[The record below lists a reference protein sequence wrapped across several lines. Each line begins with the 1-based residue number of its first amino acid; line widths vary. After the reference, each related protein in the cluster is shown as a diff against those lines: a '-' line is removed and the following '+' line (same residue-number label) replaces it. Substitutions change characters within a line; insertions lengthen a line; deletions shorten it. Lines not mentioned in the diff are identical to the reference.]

1 MTEVSCTFTFPIL
14 LALFPFSRMVSILFH
29 LDSIISSVSS
39 VWDSDQERNS
49 NWSVL
54 KIHRHQKA
62 LTPQN
67 SLRTSDPENSQTYL
81 HFSCCSQPFLPHFAG
96 TFCQLAWGSPVL
108 KSIQFLLLSSES
120 FSTNVDT
127 MQVLQLLE
135 TGPHLLLL
143 RVCGD
148 TVLEKVSINFWFCH
162 ASYSVFRGNCQDSKN
177 YVLLLSS
184 QISNILLKVYLAS
197 IPKI

>member
-1 MTEVSCTFTFPIL
+1 MLSLSAKIFLSHSFFLMKVSSGGIWVSCSLSCKIKKLLGSWSRFSRFSKSCFPQEETKYTKTQSHDWGLLYFHLPPIL

-96 TFCQLAWGSPVL
+96 TFC
-108 KSIQFLLLSSES
+108 
-120 FSTNVDT
+120 
-127 MQVLQLLE
+127 
-135 TGPHLLLL
+135 
-143 RVCGD
+143 
-148 TVLEKVSINFWFCH
+148 
-162 ASYSVFRGNCQDSKN
+162 
-177 YVLLLSS
+177 
-184 QISNILLKVYLAS
+184 
-197 IPKI
+197 